1 MLYFI
6 IFCGGGAGIGLN
18 RLGVSFHSDKK
29 SHTHTHT
36 KRERKPFWVKKLC
49 ERERE
54 RERQIFNTGTELA
67 LARNPRKIPIFF
79 FFLLF

>member
-29 SHTHTHT
+29 SHTHTH
-36 KRERKPFWVKKLC
+36 K
-49 ERERE
+49 EREK
-54 RERQIFNTGTELA
+54 T
-67 LARNPRKIPIFF
+67 
-79 FFLLF
+79 LLGKKAV

>member
-29 SHTHTHT
+29 SHTHTH
-36 KRERKPFWVKKLC
+36 KEREKTLLGKKAVW

-54 RERQIFNTGTELA
+54 IFNTGTELA